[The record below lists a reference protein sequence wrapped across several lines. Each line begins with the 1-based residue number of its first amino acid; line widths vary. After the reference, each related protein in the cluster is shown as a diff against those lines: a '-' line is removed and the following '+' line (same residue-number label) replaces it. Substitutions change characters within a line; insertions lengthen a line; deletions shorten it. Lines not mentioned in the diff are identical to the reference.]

1 VNESVVLWQAR
12 DLILSE
18 DPPIVGFEGQSVSGV
33 ECTAN
38 GISYSLL
45 TNYRWKMQLAY
56 LTWESGEREVRAINC
71 DSIEHRMHDICHRV
85 RMSVYE
91 HAQDHDKAWIELSQ
105 ARITRGGGSDRA
117 TRKQA
122 TAIQLLEGAGGIQAN
137 RELRSLGADFGTR
150 GQILDDTGRRR
161 GYLCTS
167 FPTNNIVVPAVAF
180 VLTRVLPV
188 WNRYSK

>member
-1 VNESVVLWQAR
+1 VSGQVLWQAR
-12 DLILSE
+12 DLILSKDE
-18 DPPIVGFEGQSVSGV
+18 DIRGFEGQSVSGV

-45 TNYRWKMQLAY
+45 TNYGWKMQLAY
-56 LTWESGEREVRAINC
+56 LTWESEEREVRAVNC
-71 DSIEHRMHDICHRV
+71 DSIEHRMHDICNRV

-91 HAQDHDKAWIELSQ
+91 HAEDHDKAWIELSQ
-105 ARITRGGGSDRA
+105 ARMTRGGGSDRA
-117 TRKQA
+117 TRKRA

-150 GQILDDTGRRR
+150 GQILGDPGLRR

-167 FPTNNIVVPAVAF
+167 FATNNSVVPAVAF

-188 WNRYSK
+188 WNRYAK